1 MSRVCTIC
9 GKKTQFGN
17 TYTRRGLAKKKGGN
31 GQNVT
36 GKTKRT
42 FKPNLQRIRVWQ
54 NGTVSRQQVCTAC
67 IRNGK
72 VVKPPKMKIHLAELA
87 EQGKIK
93 PKAAAA
99 SA

>member
-1 MSRVCTIC
+1 MARVCSVC
-9 GKKTQFGN
+9 GKKTTTGN

-42 FKPNLQRIRVWQ
+42 FRPNLQRIRVWQ
-54 NGTVSRQQVCTAC
+54 NGTVMRQQVCTSC

-72 VVKPPKMKIHLAELA
+72 VTKPPKMKQRLDELA

-93 PKAAAA
+93 KRAATTA
-99 SA
+99 